1 MQKNGAC
8 GTEKSQEKKQNS
20 QEISGIIDTGRKV
33 QVDVKEVP
41 YNCLRGSILKDGKH
55 LYQLDSNR

>member
-1 MQKNGAC
+1 MK
-8 GTEKSQEKKQNS
+8 EKSQEKKQNS

-41 YNCLRGSILKDGKH
+41 YNCLRGSILKD
-55 LYQLDSNR
+55 